1 MSSFGGRSPAR
12 GLQRGLLWRF
22 KVLALMQAA
31 KVSLCLQKFRAWGV
45 TTHGSLPRGKAMAHA
60 SPPNSPRSRA
70 GVLSGRQEP
79 HFGRASSRAGALSR
93 APQGAGLRAG
103 RRGPRLRT
111 GQRRPPRPL
120 PAGGFSGQRLPGP
133 ALTDRPTSW
142 AAPIMGSGGAR
153 GPTMR
158 KGLSLSGAALL
169 LLLLP
174 AATAQQSPGAGED
187 RGGRSGP
194 EEAGEGGRGG
204 RGGARRGTG
213 RRVARS
219 SLRGVAAPARPGPR
233 SAGRPA
239 GLPGCPSR
247 GPAAAGA
254 PGGPGRPFVLAWP
267 LRPRSA
273 AVGGGPGPRAPRG
286 GPGLAHCP
294 RWALSAILDPLEDS
308 SPA

>member
-1 MSSFGGRSPAR
+1 
-12 GLQRGLLWRF
+12 
-22 KVLALMQAA
+22 
-31 KVSLCLQKFRAWGV
+31 
-45 TTHGSLPRGKAMAHA
+45 MAHA

-79 HFGRASSRAGALSR
+79 QFGRASSRAGALSR

-103 RRGPRLRT
+103 RRRPRLRT

-194 EEAGEGGRGG
+194 EEAGW
-204 RGGARRGTG
+204 GGARRPRWGEAGDGAPRREVVTTRG
-213 RRVARS
+213 RRPSPPRATVCGAASGVTQVSVSRS
-219 SLRGVAAPARPGPR
+219 GRRRGPWRARPALCLGLA
-233 SAGRPA
+233 SAAAQRGCGRWSRPA
-239 GLPGCPSR
+239 GPAGWAWLSTLPSLGPQRDPRPSR
-247 GPAAAGA
+247 
-254 PGGPGRPFVLAWP
+254 RQLA
-267 LRPRSA
+267 LRLRCR
-273 AVGGGPGPRAPRG
+273 VGK
-286 GPGLAHCP
+286 
-294 RWALSAILDPLEDS
+294 
-308 SPA
+308 